1 MDKSMN
7 VTMLEA
13 GLRGV
18 TLRSRAIANNIA
30 NIETPGYK
38 RKDVQF
44 EDALAKAI
52 DGDEGSVDDV
62 EPTLFEPRNTPADAT
77 GNDVNMDTEVGQLLE
92 NSTMQK
98 TYLRLMTKM
107 YRQMDMAIRGE

>member
-1 MDKSMN
+1 MDKSMT

-13 GLRGV
+13 GLRGT
-18 TLRSRAIANNIA
+18 TLRSQAIANNVA
-30 NIETPGYK
+30 NINTPGYK

-44 EDALAKAI
+44 EDALAKAV
-52 DGDEGSVDDV
+52 DSDDGSVDDV
-62 EPTLFEPRNTPADAT
+62 EPTIFEPRNTPADAT
-77 GNDVNMDTEVGQLLE
+77 GNDVNMDTEVGKLLE

-107 YRQMDMAIRGE
+107 YKQMDMAIRGE